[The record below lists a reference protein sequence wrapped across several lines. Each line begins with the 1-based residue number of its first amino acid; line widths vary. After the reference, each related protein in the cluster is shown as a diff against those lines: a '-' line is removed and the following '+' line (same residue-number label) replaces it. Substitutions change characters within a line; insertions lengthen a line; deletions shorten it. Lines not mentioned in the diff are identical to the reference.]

1 MLAVDQFLTAVTAF
15 TWNVLRDGL
24 AYLTQISA
32 VVQLKSGVKWFH
44 HKCVTTYELL
54 SIESRMVFA
63 SQIAPYS
70 LCSALLTKAH
80 RALVRS
86 TALYREMAVL
96 WDSATYHLPLIEV
109 LSLGEIST
117 GAVFIKRRRV
127 ERLIW
132 D

>member
-15 TWNVLRDGL
+15 TCNVLRDGL

-32 VVQLKSGVKWFH
+32 VIQLKSGDKWFH
-44 HKCVTTYELL
+44 HECVTIYDLL
-54 SIESRMVFA
+54 SFERARWFLP
-63 SQIAPYS
+63 QIATYS
-70 LCSALLTKAH
+70 QCSALLLTKAH

-86 TALYREMAVL
+86 TTLYREMAAL

-117 GAVFIKRRRV
+117 GAVFIKS
-127 ERLIW
+127 L
-132 D
+132 